1 VEIGQIRSAL
11 AGVKTRDDLETVFRV
26 VAELAG
32 GTVPAWAVAQEIWRA
47 DAEENEPELLQV
59 TQWAA
64 GLGPQPRGHVEKLIP
79 PNSVFLLA
87 GKPKGGKTFL
97 ALEIAE
103 AVALG
108 DRVLGLGTQRGP
120 VCYFSMED
128 SPWQFKERC
137 AQRGTLE
144 RAPEL
149 YIYKGRRDV
158 STPDGA
164 AWLEQKVAHV
174 GPSLI
179 VLDTARQAFG
189 MANWND
195 AAEVTTR
202 LRPLMDLAGR
212 LPNGGSI
219 LLVAH
224 ANKNPLAE
232 GGDRISG
239 SNALQSAVD
248 CYMILDKVRRNQ
260 DEDLEGEAECQGR
273 IDMPPKFG
281 WVMNRFSLRF
291 RRMDENEKEQKQ
303 RSQIAA
309 ESTQRVTEALRGLGT
324 PSTTVEICNAMQVT
338 TKYGAQM
345 IRAAVKR
352 GAIVEAGTQTL
363 EDGRMV
369 PVWAPAVNIEPV
381 EVEV

>member
-1 VEIGQIRSAL
+1 MTLEELREQVGGARSH
-11 AGVKTRDDLETVFRV
+11 DDLRALFAFA
-26 VAELAG
+26 AECAG
-32 GTVPAWAVAQEIWRA
+32 GAAPAWTMAQNVWRQDD
-47 DAEENEPELLQV
+47 DANEPELELV
-59 TQWAA
+59 AEWAA
-64 GLGPQPRGHVEKLIP
+64 KLGPQPKGHVDKLIP
-79 PNSVFLLA
+79 PNSVFLLS
-87 GKPKGGKTFL
+87 GKPKSGKTFL
-97 ALEIAE
+97 AMEIAE
-103 AVALG
+103 AVATG
-108 DRVLGLGTQRGP
+108 ERVFDLATRRGP

-128 SPWQFKERC
+128 SPWQFKERL

-144 RAPEL
+144 RAPQF
-149 YIYKGRRDV
+149 YIYKGRKDV
-158 STPDGA
+158 STPDGV
-164 AWLEQKVAHV
+164 AWLEQKVGDIQPA
-174 GPSLI
+174 LI
-179 VLDTARQAFG
+179 VLDTARQAFD

-195 AAEVTTR
+195 AAEVTQR
-202 LRPLMDLAGR
+202 LRPLTDLAVR
-212 LPNGGSI
+212 LPNHGSI
-219 LLVAH
+219 VLVAH
-224 ANKNPLAE
+224 SNKNPLAE

-352 GAIVEAGTQTL
+352 GAIVEAGKQTL